1 MLILGGLIGASAVF
15 FVRAVGASAVLEFFF
30 GVSAVLGKV
39 ARRKRRY
46 YGSGEGSIRLYRFSL
61 RTRSDVDW

>member
-1 MLILGGLIGASAVF
+1 MLILGDLIGASAVF
-15 FVRAVGASAVLEFFF
+15 LLELSAQAPFSSVFF